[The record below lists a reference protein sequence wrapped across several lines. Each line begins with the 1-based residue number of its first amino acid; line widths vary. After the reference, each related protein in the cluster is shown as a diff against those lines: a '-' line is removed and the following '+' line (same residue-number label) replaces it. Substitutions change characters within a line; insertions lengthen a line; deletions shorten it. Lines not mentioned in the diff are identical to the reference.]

1 MSAGGGVWRAGP
13 TVPLPRFLL
22 QATAGS
28 DSAVACQRLQSI
40 VTHTASL
47 VLEADLRSGLCH
59 TSPRGEDVG
68 RRASE
73 QPGLGV
79 QRPHPQSRGA
89 GGQPR
94 SLEGALWKV
103 RNELKAVR
111 RPPCGLSV
119 LPTTQP

>member
-1 MSAGGGVWRAGP
+1 MWRAGP

-59 TSPRGEDVG
+59 PPPEVRTWDAEPANSLDLASSVPIPEAGAPVASPG
-68 RRASE
+68 
-73 QPGLGV
+73 P
-79 QRPHPQSRGA
+79 
-89 GGQPR
+89 
-94 SLEGALWKV
+94 
-103 RNELKAVR
+103 
-111 RPPCGLSV
+111 
-119 LPTTQP
+119 